1 MKYTPEVT
9 TKLVADYQS
18 GVSTEEL
25 AAQLD
30 VPVRS
35 VIAKLSSLGVYQKKS
50 YLNKRG
56 EVPIKKE
63 EYIDRLAVLLNVNID
78 RLESLEKVNK
88 NVLKLLEDA
97 LTADKWKK
105 PPNCEIWWLLCVLGA
120 ITSTRHAPLVLSA
133 FYEKLLAFAQM
144 LSY

>member
-18 GVSTEEL
+18 DVSTEEL
-25 AAQLD
+25 AAQLN

-50 YLNKRG
+50 YLTKRG
-56 EVPIKKE
+56 EIPVKKE
-63 EYIDRLAVLLNVNID
+63 EYIDRLAVLLNVSID

-97 LTADKWKK
+97 LTADK
-105 PPNCEIWWLLCVLGA
+105 
-120 ITSTRHAPLVLSA
+120 
-133 FYEKLLAFAQM
+133 
-144 LSY
+144 

>member
-9 TKLVADYQS
+9 TKLVADYQA

-63 EYIDRLAVLLNVNID
+63 EYIDRLAVLLNVSID

-97 LTADKWKK
+97 LTADK
-105 PPNCEIWWLLCVLGA
+105 
-120 ITSTRHAPLVLSA
+120 
-133 FYEKLLAFAQM
+133 
-144 LSY
+144 

>member
-9 TKLVADYQS
+9 NKLVADYQS

-63 EYIDRLAVLLNVNID
+63 EYIDRLAVLLNVSID

-97 LTADKWKK
+97 LTAAK
-105 PPNCEIWWLLCVLGA
+105 
-120 ITSTRHAPLVLSA
+120 
-133 FYEKLLAFAQM
+133 
-144 LSY
+144 

>member
-9 TKLVADYQS
+9 AKLVEDYQAGAS
-18 GVSTEEL
+18 AEEL

-30 VPVRS
+30 VPTRS
-35 VIAKLSSLGVYQKKS
+35 VIAKLASLGVYQKKT
-50 YLNKRG
+50 YVNKRG
-56 EVPIKKE
+56 ETPIKKE

-97 LTADKWKK
+97 LTAAK
-105 PPNCEIWWLLCVLGA
+105 
-120 ITSTRHAPLVLSA
+120 
-133 FYEKLLAFAQM
+133 
-144 LSY
+144 

>member
-9 TKLVADYQS
+9 TKLVADYQA

-56 EVPIKKE
+56 EVPVKKE
-63 EYIDRLAVLLNVNID
+63 EYIDRLAVLLNVSID

-97 LTADKWKK
+97 LTADK
-105 PPNCEIWWLLCVLGA
+105 
-120 ITSTRHAPLVLSA
+120 
-133 FYEKLLAFAQM
+133 
-144 LSY
+144 

>member
-56 EVPIKKE
+56 EIPVKKE
-63 EYIDRLAVLLNVNID
+63 EYIDRLAVLLNVSID

-97 LTADKWKK
+97 LSSHLT
-105 PPNCEIWWLLCVLGA
+105 G
-120 ITSTRHAPLVLSA
+120 
-133 FYEKLLAFAQM
+133 
-144 LSY
+144 

>member
-56 EVPIKKE
+56 EVPVKKE
-63 EYIDRLAVLLNVNID
+63 EYIDRLAVLLNVSID

-97 LTADKWKK
+97 LTADK
-105 PPNCEIWWLLCVLGA
+105 
-120 ITSTRHAPLVLSA
+120 
-133 FYEKLLAFAQM
+133 
-144 LSY
+144 

>member
-56 EVPIKKE
+56 EVPVKKE
-63 EYIDRLAVLLNVNID
+63 EYIDRLAVLLNVSID

-97 LTADKWKK
+97 LIADK
-105 PPNCEIWWLLCVLGA
+105 
-120 ITSTRHAPLVLSA
+120 
-133 FYEKLLAFAQM
+133 
-144 LSY
+144 

>member
-9 TKLVADYQS
+9 TKLVADYQQ
-18 GVSTEEL
+18 GVSAEEL

-30 VPVRS
+30 VPTRS
-35 VIAKLSSLGVYQKKS
+35 VIAKLASLGVYQKKT
-50 YLNKRG
+50 YVNKRG
-56 EVPIKKE
+56 ETPIKKE

-97 LTADKWKK
+97 LTIAK
-105 PPNCEIWWLLCVLGA
+105 
-120 ITSTRHAPLVLSA
+120 
-133 FYEKLLAFAQM
+133 
-144 LSY
+144 

>member
-9 TKLVADYQS
+9 ARLVADYQA
-18 GVSTEEL
+18 GASTEEL

-30 VPVRS
+30 VPKRS
-35 VIAKLSSLGVYQKKS
+35 IIAKLSSIGVYQKKA

-63 EYIDRLAVLLNVNID
+63 EYIDRLAVLLNVSID

-97 LTADKWKK
+97 LTAK
-105 PPNCEIWWLLCVLGA
+105 
-120 ITSTRHAPLVLSA
+120 
-133 FYEKLLAFAQM
+133 
-144 LSY
+144 

>member
-9 TKLVADYQS
+9 TKLVEDYQS

-97 LTADKWKK
+97 LTAAK
-105 PPNCEIWWLLCVLGA
+105 
-120 ITSTRHAPLVLSA
+120 
-133 FYEKLLAFAQM
+133 
-144 LSY
+144 